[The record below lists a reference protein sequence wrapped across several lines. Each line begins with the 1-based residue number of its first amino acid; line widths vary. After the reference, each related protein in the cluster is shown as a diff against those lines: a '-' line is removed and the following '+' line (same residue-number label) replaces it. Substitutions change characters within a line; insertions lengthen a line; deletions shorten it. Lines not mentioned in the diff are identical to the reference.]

1 MLASDRQPGVHHAQ
15 PRIGGT
21 LGVKGLVSEQVKGAS
36 QRRQK
41 QMEDLEISKSQ
52 GYLAESKLPKNS

>member
-1 MLASDRQPGVHHAQ
+1 M
-15 PRIGGT
+15 
-21 LGVKGLVSEQVKGAS
+21 KGLVNEQVKGES